1 MALDTFTVPQ
11 GSNLFDTLK
20 KKFPWKADW
29 QIWNQ
34 IIPDVMEKNKGV
46 LNDPNQVSPNVTYL
60 VSGIEKPMDKY
71 PDEPYT
77 DFAPAN
83 VAGMAS
89 DQIAEAKRLGMLEDA
104 QWAAEMNADRALT
117 DKVGGLYSAFTGKR
131 YTSSA
136 LAKPSDSPFSKTR
149 DSADAKKIEQEDIWR
164 RYQALLKEGKE
175 PRSKGAF
182 EAWIN
187 SINPSSDGAKYIFDQ
202 IADNYDWGNWKLLRK
217 LDPDDPLAVPISIYR
232 QENSPEFYEAIRM
245 GFSTGDLAADR
256 AAAKRQASIGAIRAL
271 NIAMGGTPTES
282 KFREYYNKQTD
293 PVVLAALENW
303 AEQQGFDSP
312 GAVFID
318 ENNQHVWAK
327 RGTKE
332 YEAHVK
338 AGRRR
343 ASLAEWANVN
353 YAEQRQKLL
362 QRVEDKYNNWKIKMP
377 DTAYLSPATVQKWVM
392 AAFRDDLHL
401 IDSTNSITNIA
412 EQWMAGLGGVARNE
426 NIYATTETTLQG
438 LFDSEVEDYDQ
449 FVKII
454 NDTTL
459 PETGDNSKKTL
470 LDKWKNILDTKFGWE
485 PQPAVM
491 YMDGVAIEGTRLGRI
506 TRNGDTEY
514 KDEAPFMTEDTRY
527 AVKKGKP
534 RREDE
539 IVFSPAEARDF
550 TLKEIP
556 LVWDAAQKVRQT
568 QGFNKIEEGYRDV
581 HQRYYGIRNNLITMA
596 EQPEG
601 KRAWGA
607 FDQQIADMWKKL
619 TDESMITSEE
629 FRTILRGSSYLQEL
643 RTYFGRKFSEDETG
657 SFLTPE
663 QRTAILM
670 MTRKALVYK
679 QEQAQAFFNSLEG
692 QWKDNKYEISG
703 YKKATAPIV
712 ELINTELEPFDVEAA
727 EYQAA
732 LNTSPIRDSADVVE
746 EVTTK
751 VEKGDW
757 IAEVIIGD
765 PQDMSTWKI
774 ETPTGEFVT
783 LDLNNPEHRKWYNL
797 DPL

>member
-117 DKVGGLYSAFTGKR
+117 DKVGRMYSAFTGKR

-217 LDPDDPLAVPISIYR
+217 LDSDDPLAVPISIYR

-256 AAAKRQASIGAIRAL
+256 AAAKRQVSIGAIRAL
-271 NIAMGGTPTES
+271 NSAMGGTPTES

-312 GAVFID
+312 GVVFID

-343 ASLAEWANVN
+343 ASLAEWAKVD

-362 QRVEDKYNNWKIKMP
+362 QRVENEYNNWKVNMP

-412 EQWMAGLGGVARNE
+412 EQWMAGLGGVERNE

-491 YMDGVAIEGTRLGRI
+491 YMDGVAIEGTKLGYIKRDG
-506 TRNGDTEY
+506 TTVYQPG
-514 KDEAPFMTEDTRY
+514 AVFMTKDQRY

-534 RREDE
+534 RRKDE
-539 IVFSPAEARDF
+539 IVFSPADARKF
-550 TLKEIP
+550 NLEEIE
-556 LVWDAAQKVRQT
+556 LVWSAAQKVRQT
-568 QGFNKIEEGYRDV
+568 QGFNKIDEGFRDV
-581 HQRYYGIRNNLITMA
+581 HKRYYGIRGNLIAMS

-601 KRAWGA
+601 QRAWGA

-629 FRTILRGSSYLQEL
+629 FRTILEGTGYTQQLVAFFKKR
-643 RTYFGRKFSEDETG
+643 FSDDATG

-663 QRTAILM
+663 QRTSILV
-670 MTRKALVYK
+670 MTRLALEYK
-679 QEQAQAFFNSLEG
+679 QGQAQEYFTSLAD
-692 QWKDNKYEISG
+692 QWKDNKYEVSG
-703 YKKATAPIV
+703 YTKATAPIV
-712 ELINTELEPFDVEAA
+712 DLVNTELEPFNLDEPALQEA
-727 EYQAA
+727 
-732 LNTSPIRDSADVVE
+732 LKSSPNADVVE

-797 DPL
+797 PPL